1 MKFTKGIKVNKEGKN
16 NIGNAKKRDT
26 VKNRLQNQLLKN
38 KELLKAKEI
47 WLDELQNRKTNLGK
61 IGAEDKKVRNHRMF
75 EDDVVMFY

>member
-16 NIGNAKKRDT
+16 NIGNSKKRDT

-38 KELLKAKEI
+38 EELLKAKEI

-61 IGAEDKKVRNHRMF
+61 IGAEDKPQNV
-75 EDDVVMFY
+75 